1 MKNPL
6 NRHRLGSADG
16 GPSSAA
22 ADDLP
27 LPHYDQISAAELIA
41 RLRQC
46 SQVEL
51 TAIDDYERSH
61 ADRIDVRN
69 KLRYLRGPEPVE
81 GYDALDPDQIASG
94 LAHADNPTLKRV
106 REYELKFQRRDVVL
120 RALIEARHHGQPA
133 PS

>member
-6 NRHRLGSADG
+6 NRRRMGSADG
-16 GPSSAA
+16 DPSSAA
-22 ADDLP
+22 AAGVP
-27 LPHYDQISAAELIA
+27 FPHYDQIDATELVA
-41 RLRQC
+41 RLREC

-61 ADRIDVRN
+61 ADRIDVLN

-81 GYDALDPDQIASG
+81 GYDALNSDQIASG
-94 LAHADNPTLKRV
+94 LAHADNPTLKDV
-106 REYELKFQRRDVVL
+106 REYELKFRRRDVVL
-120 RALIEARHHGQPA
+120 RALVEARHHGQSA

>member
-6 NRHRLGSADG
+6 NRHRPGSNNGDA
-16 GPSSAA
+16 SSAA
-22 ADDLP
+22 ADGLP
-27 LPHYDQISAAELIA
+27 LPDYDQIDAADLIA
-41 RLRQC
+41 RLRYC

-51 TAIDDYERSH
+51 TAIDDYERTH
-61 ADRIDVRN
+61 ANRIDVLN

-106 REYELKFQRRDVVL
+106 REYELKFRRRDVVL
-120 RALIEARHHGQPA
+120 RALVEARHHGQTA
-133 PS
+133 PR

>member
-6 NRHRLGSADG
+6 NRHRPGSADG
-16 GPSSAA
+16 HASSAA
-22 ADDLP
+22 ADHLP
-27 LPHYDQISAAELIA
+27 LPHYDDIDAAELIA

-61 ADRIDVRN
+61 ANRIDVLN
-69 KLRYLRGPEPVE
+69 KL
-81 GYDALDPDQIASG
+81 A
-94 LAHADNPTLKRV
+94 
-106 REYELKFQRRDVVL
+106 LKFRRRDAIL
-120 RALIEARHHGQPA
+120 RALVEARHPGQSA

>member
-6 NRHRLGSADG
+6 NRHRPGSNNGDA
-16 GPSSAA
+16 SSAA
-22 ADDLP
+22 ADGLP
-27 LPHYDQISAAELIA
+27 LPDYDQIDAADLIA
-41 RLRQC
+41 RLRYC

-61 ADRIDVRN
+61 ANRIDVLN

-106 REYELKFQRRDVVL
+106 REYELKFRRRDVVL
-120 RALIEARHHGQPA
+120 SALVEARHHGQTA
-133 PS
+133 PR